1 MSYNPLQFYLKNLL
15 KNEQHE
21 TTSILWKIT
30 LKINDTKK
38 SNSNNQ
44 LKFYIK
50 NPHENERQEKI
61 DPLQFHV
68 RNPYKNE

>member
-1 MSYNPLQFYLKNLL
+1 M
-15 KNEQHE
+15 
-21 TTSILWKIT
+21 
-30 LKINDTKK
+30 LKINDTNK
-38 SNSNNQ
+38 SNSNNP

-68 RNPYKNE
+68 KNPYENE